1 MDVISDIKNTNEILL
16 DQSVELLVY
25 LILNLVKKVKLAHKI
40 IYIYIYRIR
49 SLYWLNE
56 DEVRPTWLGTKRVSF
71 KIDPL
76 KSNNLLVGIVGNV
89 AEKWRCGQKM

>member
-40 IYIYIYRIR
+40 IYIYI
-49 SLYWLNE
+49 
-56 DEVRPTWLGTKRVSF
+56 
-71 KIDPL
+71 
-76 KSNNLLVGIVGNV
+76 
-89 AEKWRCGQKM
+89 